1 MNLQKGGE
9 QQRRARGKEWG
20 KACNK
25 HQVKCINK
33 HPSTRRVA
41 VDSEVEREE
50 EEMEVEEGEGKE

>member
-1 MNLQKGGE
+1 MGSNEEGQGKG
-9 QQRRARGKEWG
+9 REWG

-41 VDSEVEREE
+41 VDGEVKREE
-50 EEMEVEEGEGKE
+50 EVEEAEGEGEGKE